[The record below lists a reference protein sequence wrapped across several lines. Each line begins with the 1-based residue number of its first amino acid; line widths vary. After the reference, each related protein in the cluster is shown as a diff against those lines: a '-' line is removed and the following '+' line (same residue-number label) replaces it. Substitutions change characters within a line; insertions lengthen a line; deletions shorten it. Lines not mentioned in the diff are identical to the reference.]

1 MSESSESIEAGP
13 QGGADRLPAGSV
25 VAVRGAVQA
34 VENVPEAILTA
45 TTELLGAMMESNGI
59 GPDHMVSGLFTVTPD
74 LDAEFPAAAGRGL
87 GLNAVPLICSRE
99 IPVPGAMPR
108 VIRVLIHFR
117 LPEDGAAPVPVYL
130 GETRELRPDLD
141 GPA

>member
-1 MSESSESIEAGP
+1 MSESTAENEKVA
-13 QGGADRLPAGSV
+13 LPAGSV

-34 VENVPEAILTA
+34 VENSPESI
-45 TTELLGAMMESNGI
+45 LGATVDVLSALMDVNGI

-74 LDAEFPAAAGRGL
+74 LDAEFPAAAGRSL
-87 GLNAVPLICSRE
+87 GLDAVPLICSRE
-99 IPVPGAMPR
+99 IPVPGAMAR

-117 LPEDGAAPVPVYL
+117 LPEAGASPVPVYL
-130 GETRELRPDLD
+130 GETRELRPDLE